1 MADKNLDLMG
11 SMLAPMLNPYS
22 QLYNLVR
29 FDMQGVGGD
38 NEDISQ
44 TTNNKQPITNN
55 NFS

>member
-11 SMLAPMLNPYS
+11 NMLAPMLNPYS

-29 FDMQGVGGD
+29 FDMQGARE
-38 NEDISQ
+38 NKEDISQ
-44 TTNNKQPITNN
+44 TTNNQQPTTKD